1 MIVSCNKLRGQH
13 DDPVILRVWHV
24 PYMMP
29 CTRFLMPQDLERAG
43 VFSTGW
49 SFAAFI
55 NPYGVRGC
63 ECFPELACFSSEV
76 LHQYFLVSHDFK
88 RIVVWLFNSVDNEV

>member
-43 VFSTGW
+43 VFLPDGALLRSSIRMVLGD
-49 SFAAFI
+49 ANAFRNWPASVKCCI
-55 NPYGVRGC
+55 NI
-63 ECFPELACFSSEV
+63 
-76 LHQYFLVSHDFK
+76 FL
-88 RIVVWLFNSVDNEV
+88 